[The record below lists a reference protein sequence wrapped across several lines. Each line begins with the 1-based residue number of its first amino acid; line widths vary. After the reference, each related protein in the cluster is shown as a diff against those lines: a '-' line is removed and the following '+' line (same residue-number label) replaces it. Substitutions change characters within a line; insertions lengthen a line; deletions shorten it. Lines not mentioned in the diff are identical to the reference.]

1 MQIYLGGGGRGLCL
15 HGPATDMP
23 IAARSKK
30 QTSVSHS
37 ALEADIVSLDFGIRF
52 LALPALDLWETVFN
66 RDVDLEVLEDNE
78 VAIQIVNTVETQAGD
93 MCREY
98 KEYRLHHFTKSSSTP
113 AGSLSISGREVN
125 VSTL

>member
-1 MQIYLGGGGRGLCL
+1 
-15 HGPATDMP
+15 MP

-98 KEYRLHHFTKSSSTP
+98 KEYRLHRFTKSSSTP

-125 VSTL
+125 VSTF